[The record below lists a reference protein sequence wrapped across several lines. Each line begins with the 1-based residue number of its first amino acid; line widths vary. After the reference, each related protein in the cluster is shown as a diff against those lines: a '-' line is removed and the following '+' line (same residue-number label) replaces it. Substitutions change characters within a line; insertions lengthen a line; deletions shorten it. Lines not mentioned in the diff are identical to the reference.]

1 MAVRLKD
8 IARDLGVSVV
18 TVSKVLRDHP
28 DISVETK
35 TRVLQRM
42 KELDYRPNLAA
53 RALVTGRTHI
63 IGLVVPDLVQPFFA
77 LIASGL
83 SRALRK
89 NGYNLVI
96 SSSEENPD
104 FEQKEIDQL
113 LSRHVDALVVASAQ
127 RTAESF
133 RRIDEQQT
141 PYVLVDRRF
150 AGLSANFVGMDD
162 EALGRLGTGHLADV
176 GCSRIAH
183 ICGPMVSTAIGRVAG
198 YRRALKD
205 RGIEPAE
212 NYLITLN
219 QGEEASEKSGYEA
232 MRKLLSLTPVPD
244 GVFCYND
251 STAMGAMQAALE
263 AGLRIPQDI
272 AMVGC
277 GNAHY
282 AEFLKVPLTSVD
294 QVSEQIGARAA
305 ELVLSVIH
313 PKGIA
318 RPQSVLLEPRL
329 VVRESSCRL

>member
-8 IARDLGVSVV
+8 IARELGVSVV

-28 DISVETK
+28 DISAETK
-35 TRVLQRM
+35 TRILQRM

-53 RALVTGRTHI
+53 RALVTGRTHV

-96 SSSEENPD
+96 SSSEEDPD

-113 LSRHVDALVVASAQ
+113 LSRNVDALVVASAQ
-127 RTAESF
+127 RTEESF
-133 RRIDEQQT
+133 RRIADQQT

-150 AGLSANFVGMDD
+150 AGLPANFVGMDD
-162 EALGRLGTGHLADV
+162 ESLGRMGTGHLAAV
-176 GCSRIAH
+176 GCRRIAH
-183 ICGPMVSTAIGRVAG
+183 ICGPMVSTALGRVAG
-198 YRRALKD
+198 YRRALSD
-205 RGIEPAE
+205 CGMRPEAE
-212 NYLITLN
+212 YLIALN
-219 QGEEASEKSGYEA
+219 QGEEANEKSGHEA
-232 MRKLLSLTPVPD
+232 MRKLLSLIPLPD

-251 STAMGAMQAALE
+251 STAMGAMQAILE
-263 AGLRIPQDI
+263 AGLSIPQDI
-272 AMVGC
+272 ALVGC

-294 QVSEQIGARAA
+294 QVSEQIGGRAA
-305 ELVLSVIH
+305 DLVLSVIQAKGSEP
-313 PKGIA
+313 PK
-318 RPQSVLLEPRL
+318 SVLLEPGL
-329 VVRESSCRL
+329 VVRASSRRV

>member
-162 EALGRLGTGHLADV
+162 ESLGRMGTGHLADV

-294 QVSEQIGARAA
+294 QVSEQIGEQAA

-329 VVRESSCRL
+329 VVRESSRR